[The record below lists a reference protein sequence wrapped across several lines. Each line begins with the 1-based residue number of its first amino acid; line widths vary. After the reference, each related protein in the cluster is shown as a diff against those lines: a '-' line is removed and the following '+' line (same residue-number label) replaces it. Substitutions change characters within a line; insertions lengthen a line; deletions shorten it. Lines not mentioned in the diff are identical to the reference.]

1 MPSDRTLYRLIAAHP
16 TARKLNAS
24 ARGRETAANKP
35 GRAFGLHGSLRPGEH
50 VQIDSTIIDVPSRL
64 LDGRLNRAELTIIH
78 DVATRSIL
86 AAMVRAIATNSADL
100 AGVLARALT
109 PYDMRP
115 PGARE
120 HRERMAAT
128 WAGSS

>member
-100 AGVLARALT
+100 AGSWLAR
-109 PYDMRP
+109 
-115 PGARE
+115 
-120 HRERMAAT
+120 
-128 WAGSS
+128 